1 MKNHTENYETCVLGS
16 INWIKIYVLHTNEK
30 KTIDFPWWWMM
41 FFNCF
46 SMDQLEIAYMYMLLL
61 HYY

>member
-30 KTIDFPWWWMM
+30 KK
-41 FFNCF
+41 
-46 SMDQLEIAYMYMLLL
+46 QLIFHGGE
-61 HYY
+61 

>member
-30 KTIDFPWWWMM
+30 KNNW
-41 FFNCF
+41 F
-46 SMDQLEIAYMYMLLL
+46 SMVVNDVF
-61 HYY
+61 